1 MRHCRWF
8 ALFGCLFLLAAPA
21 RAADS
26 KTTRQL
32 LTKYTEDL
40 TNLWKEYASD
50 KHKDTR
56 DRAIQ
61 DYQQTFQREVANAE
75 VPAGLKVNAITQTF
89 IENMANS
96 ATLFRLEKMNTTRT
110 AYLQGCVQAFKREY
124 AKASDYAEPR
134 TTQKVFELTML
145 WLENA
150 RDGLRRA
157 SNDAQQQTYSAIN
170 EMSGAMLQAATV
182 PEGDALAQMDK
193 NIQDARRKFPINSEV
208 LKQMNQQLLQIL
220 EQRAKDAQQKAKK

>member
-1 MRHCRWF
+1 
-8 ALFGCLFLLAAPA
+8 
-21 RAADS
+21 
-26 KTTRQL
+26 
-32 LTKYTEDL
+32 
-40 TNLWKEYASD
+40 
-50 KHKDTR
+50 
-56 DRAIQ
+56 
-61 DYQQTFQREVANAE
+61 
-75 VPAGLKVNAITQTF
+75 
-89 IENMANS
+89 
-96 ATLFRLEKMNTTRT
+96 
-110 AYLQGCVQAFKREY
+110 
-124 AKASDYAEPR
+124 R

>member
-134 TTQKVFELTML
+134 TTQKVFELTMPL
-145 WLENA
+145 LTIPNTPITVQTESVIVHVKMKA
-150 RDGLRRA
+150 A
-157 SNDAQQQTYSAIN
+157 SVEVFALPA
-170 EMSGAMLQAATV
+170 SGKD
-182 PEGDALAQMDK
+182 EKK
-193 NIQDARRKFPINSEV
+193 N
-208 LKQMNQQLLQIL
+208 
-220 EQRAKDAQQKAKK
+220 KKN